1 MGHSIFTAPLTDNIQ
16 EKSWTQVQNTWA
28 FGAVVCKLSITLLAK
43 DWMGK
48 NFTHQLI
55 TLGIGGGPFTNKALL
70 SFSPTAL
77 QIFKIRQKFFT
88 TTIPSQQEQQD
99 ASSPTRILIAGK
111 YHTCLFVTWSI
122 ENSKVFGHEN
132 TIYIASLAS

>member
-43 DWMGK
+43 DWVGK

-55 TLGIGGGPFTNKALL
+55 TLGIGGRPFTNKALL
-70 SFSPTAL
+70 SFPPTAL
-77 QIFKIRQKFFT
+77 QIFKTRHKFFI
-88 TTIPSQQEQQD
+88 TTIPSQQEQKD
-99 ASSPTRILIAGK
+99 APPTRILITGK
-111 YHTCLFVTWSI
+111 YHTCLFVTWSL

-132 TIYIASLAS
+132 MIYIASLAS